1 MSDSDTESEETPDEQ
16 SRHDSRVTS
25 PMQTYGGRAVL
36 TGFVVLLVG
45 LAVIV
50 GPALLV

>member
-1 MSDSDTESEETPDEQ
+1 MSDSDTESEEATDEQ

-25 PMQTYGGRAVL
+25 PMQEYGGRAVL
-36 TGFVVLLVG
+36 TGFVVLLLG